1 MMEKVRSKRGSFG
14 LVTANGWYVTKHSL
28 GIYSTSPVKG
38 EWKREDP
45 KVYQAEIDAMPRP
58 RVETSPSG
66 EGTIETYTVMHDRTG
81 PKIGIIVGRLANGD
95 RFLAHTPSDQA
106 TLMDLM
112 ERECL
117 GRKGTV
123 TPGTP
128 TNTFV
133 PH

>member
-1 MMEKVRSKRGSFG
+1 
-14 LVTANGWYVTKHSL
+14 
-28 GIYSTSPVKG
+28 
-38 EWKREDP
+38 
-45 KVYQAEIDAMPRP
+45 
-58 RVETSPSG
+58 
-66 EGTIETYTVMHDRTG
+66 MHDRTG